1 MKFVTLCL
9 VSLGHVIGLS
19 LTVSPVQKVI
29 QLLTGMTQKGTDEM
43 HAEQRL
49 FATYSQWC
57 DDTLSD
63 LKTQIASVTD
73 TIAKESAQVEEHED
87 TLRTL
92 ALAIQGAV
100 TEIGSLELEKKNA
113 TEAREN
119 GRTGYVMAH
128 KDFTES
134 IQALENAI
142 KFLQRQ
148 AHDRN
153 QASLVQVRGLL
164 ELGLIPQDTKRALG
178 LFLQQHQPEDVEFD
192 LATSSSSSEANA
204 YEFQSTGVVDMLQRL
219 LVKFQGERTNLETE
233 EQKSS
238 HAHNL
243 LVSDLDARV
252 ESKSAAQ
259 AQMQMRSS
267 TTKEAHE
274 EVSQSLELHKVELA
288 KDQTAESETTSLCA
302 QKRADFDARQKLR
315 SEELDAISKARE
327 ILSSEVVAGNEAK
340 YAGGSTAS
348 SAALPQLRSDSMT
361 TPQMAL
367 RFLSTRAKELKS
379 AVLAQFVTRAAA
391 DPFVKVKGLIEDLI
405 TRLQEEAISEV
416 TAKAWCDKE
425 LATNDQTRKLKTD
438 KVAEL
443 HADVD
448 SLRAT
453 IATLGEEIADAST
466 EVAKARAEEAEATDL
481 RTKTKAQNT
490 EAIADAREAQ
500 TAVAQA
506 VAVLKEFYASAAG
519 ATVLMQE
526 RRRQTPPPPIFDSPY
541 NGQQGRNQ
549 GVIGLLEVIQSNF
562 AQLEAETL
570 KGEAAA
576 QAEYEK
582 LASDITVMVAGN
594 ERDIKNKHSQMV
606 HEKEQLMAAEQDL
619 EDTQKELAS
628 AVDYLEQLKPTC
640 VNTGVTFGERD
651 GARAKEIEALQEALA
666 ILTQMDQQ

>member
-1 MKFVTLCL
+1 ML
-9 VSLGHVIGLS
+9 
-19 LTVSPVQKVI
+19 Q
-29 QLLTGMTQKGTDEM
+29 
-43 HAEQRL
+43 
-49 FATYSQWC
+49 
-57 DDTLSD
+57 
-63 LKTQIASVTD
+63 
-73 TIAKESAQVEEHED
+73 
-87 TLRTL
+87 TL
-92 ALAIQGAV
+92 ALGIQSAV
-100 TEIGSLELEKKNA
+100 TEIGSLEQEKKNA
-113 TEAREN
+113 TNVREHAREDFLN
-119 GRTGYVMAH
+119 TH
-128 KDFTES
+128 KDFSES
-134 IQALENAI
+134 IEALENAI

-148 AHDRN
+148 AHDRE

-178 LFLQQHQPEDVEFD
+178 LFLQQQQPEDVEFD
-192 LATSSSSSEANA
+192 LATSSSSEANA

-233 EQKSS
+233 EQEFS

-267 TTKEAHE
+267 TTKEAHV

-288 KDQTAESETTSLCA
+288 EDQTAESETASLCT

-315 SEELDAISKARE
+315 SEELDAISKAKE

-340 YAGGSTAS
+340 YAGGTTAS
-348 SAALPQLRSDSMT
+348 STALPQLRSDSMT

-391 DPFVKVKGLIEDLI
+391 DPFVKVKSLIDDLI

-416 TAKAWCDKE
+416 TAKGWCDKE

-453 IATLGEEIADAST
+453 LATLGEEIADAST

-490 EAIADAREAQ
+490 QAITDAREAQ

-519 ATVLMQE
+519 ATVLMQA
-526 RRRQTPPPPIFDSPY
+526 PPPIFDSPY
-541 NGQQGRNQ
+541 SGQQGRNQ
-549 GVIGLLEVIQSNF
+549 GVVGLLEVIQSNF

-594 ERDIKNKHSQMV
+594 ERDIKNKQSQMV
-606 HEKEQLMAAEQDL
+606 HEKEQLVSVEQDL

-640 VNTGVTFGERD
+640 LNTGVTFAERD